1 MLKHT
6 TIRENVAFDLRIEF
20 FNIFN
25 HTQFTN
31 PGGNISNSSFGV
43 ISGTRP
49 ARIGQFS
56 VKFFW

>member
-6 TIRENVAFDLRIEF
+6 VIKENLAFDLRIEF

-31 PGGNISNSSFGV
+31 PGGNISDSSFGV
-43 ISGTRP
+43 VSSTRP
-49 ARIGQFS
+49 NRIGQFS
-56 VKFFW
+56 IKFYW